1 MTRKTGLGRGLD
13 ALIPSK
19 DSIPQSD
26 AIYQIAVEKIA
37 PNPHQPRTHF
47 DPQEL
52 AELAASIQEHGVL
65 QPLVVTPSG
74 QADEYLLIAGERRLM
89 AARQAGLETVP
100 AILREAGHQDMLE
113 LALVENIQRADLTP
127 LDAAQAYQHLAED
140 FGLSHEEIGGRV
152 GKSRTAVT
160 NTLRL
165 LKLPEIVQAALGEGK
180 ITEGHA
186 RALLALNT
194 PQSQKAALQTIL
206 HHSLN
211 VRQTEEL
218 IRKLSGKKPPPSS
231 KKADPPEVTAL
242 EERLRSYLG
251 TRVNL
256 KKRSQGGTLVIHY
269 YSDEDLDDL
278 LGKII
283 KD

>member
-19 DSIPQSD
+19 ESFPQSD
-26 AIYQIAVEKIA
+26 AIYQIALDKIA

-52 AELAASIQEHGVL
+52 ADLAASIQEHGVL

-113 LALVENIQRADLTP
+113 LALVENIQRADLSA

-140 FGLSHEEIGGRV
+140 FGMTHEEIAGRV

-160 NTLRL
+160 NSLRL
-165 LKLPEIVQAALGEGK
+165 LKLPEIVQTALAEGK

-206 HHSLN
+206 HHGLN

-218 IRKLSGKKPPPSS
+218 IRKLSGKKPAPSS
-231 KKADPPEVTAL
+231 KKAAPPEVAAL